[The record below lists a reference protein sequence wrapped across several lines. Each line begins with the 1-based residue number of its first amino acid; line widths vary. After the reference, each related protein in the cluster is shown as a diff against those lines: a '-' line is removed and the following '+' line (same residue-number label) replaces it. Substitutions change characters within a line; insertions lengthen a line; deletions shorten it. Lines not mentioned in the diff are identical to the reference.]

1 MGHGADHG
9 GDAGA
14 SQGANDRAND
24 RANDGADH
32 DACRRLLISAA
43 TLKALRER
51 IATLPC
57 DPVTLEAAAAD
68 ATLQVHAAFISRDVT
83 GDSTKLRL
91 SDAAQATYAVL
102 RRSPNLQ
109 WVHTHSAGADR
120 PIYGELRARGV
131 SVTTSSGANA
141 EVVAQTA
148 LAGVLAL
155 ARRLPQLMAAQRE
168 QRWAP
173 HILAQAQGQPLP
185 ADLAGQAVVLVGWG
199 PIARTLQP
207 WLAML
212 GLRVIVVRRSAAEAA
227 PGIETVRF
235 DALATVLP
243 RADWLILACPLNDET
258 RRLIDAAALARLKPG
273 ARVVNVA
280 RGEVVD
286 EAALAAALESGH
298 VGGACLDVF
307 EVEPLPAASPLWRH
321 PNAMVMPHSA
331 GQAAGNAQR
340 VAEIFLGNLERWL
353 RGRPLLNAIE

>member
-1 MGHGADHG
+1 MGDGT
-9 GDAGA
+9 
-14 SQGANDRAND
+14 
-24 RANDGADH
+24 NDGAR
-32 DACRRLLISAA
+32 RRLLISAA
-43 TLKALRER
+43 TLAALREH
-51 IATLPC
+51 IAALPC
-57 DPVTLEAAAAD
+57 DPVTLEAASAD

-91 SDAAQATYAVL
+91 SDAVQATYAVL

-155 ARRLPQLMAAQRE
+155 ARRLPHLMAAQRE
-168 QRWAP
+168 HRWAP
-173 HILAQAQGQPLP
+173 HIQAQAQGQPLP
-185 ADLAGQAVVLVGWG
+185 ADLAGQTVVLVGWG

-227 PGIETVRF
+227 PGIETIRF

-243 RADWLILACPLNDET
+243 RADWLILACPLNEET
-258 RRLIDAAALARLKPG
+258 RRLVDTPALARLKPG

-307 EVEPLPAASPLWRH
+307 EVEPLPAESPLWRH
-321 PNAMVMPHSA
+321 PNVMVMPHSA

-353 RGRPLLNAIE
+353 RGRPLINAIE